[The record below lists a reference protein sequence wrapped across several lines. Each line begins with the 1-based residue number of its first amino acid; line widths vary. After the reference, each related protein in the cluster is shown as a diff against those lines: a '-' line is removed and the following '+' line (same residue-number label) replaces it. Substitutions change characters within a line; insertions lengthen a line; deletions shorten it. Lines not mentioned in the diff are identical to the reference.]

1 VIPTDP
7 RRPAVRP
14 YRVLPVNRPLRG
26 VAALAATALLI
37 ACGEKAPEMAP
48 LQTAK
53 VERRNIVVAAE
64 ATGKIEPINIVE
76 IKSRASGQII
86 DMPVETGTVVRSGD
100 LIVQLDTRDVQNQFD
115 QAKADLDAA
124 KARLD
129 VAEASRKRSEEL
141 LAAKVITTQEF
152 ESATLEYANSATQV
166 IRAETNLDLAKQR
179 LEDATVRAP
188 GAGVVIEKLVALGTV
203 ILSATNSAGGGTT
216 LVKMAD
222 LSQVRA
228 RVLITETDIGQIAPG
243 LEATVQ
249 VDAYPN
255 RPFRGTVEKIEPQ
268 AVVEQNVTMF
278 PILVSLPNEDGA
290 LKPGMNGE
298 VSILVDTREDV
309 IAVPLD
315 AVRTAREA
323 EPLAPMFGLTADDV
337 KAAVARG
344 VPTRGERPADSAA
357 GVTVS
362 QGVLAEQGGQAGAA
376 QGGAARGGQGGP
388 SARGGQGG
396 PPGGAAPAVA
406 QGAPGATGAAPS
418 GRNGGLGVTGRARA
432 RQGVV
437 FVVTGVDST
446 DKKNPKTTFE
456 PRLVMLGL
464 QNYDYTEVT
473 SGLKEGEEIALL
485 SAAAMQVARN
495 LQNEQARARMGGGS
509 PIPGGGG
516 GAAPAGGRGGQGG
529 GGGGGG
535 GRGGQP

>member
-1 VIPTDP
+1 MIRLPTV
-7 RRPAVRP
+7 VRP
-14 YRVLPVNRPLRG
+14 SEILVNRTLRG
-26 VAALAATALLI
+26 VAALSATALVV
-37 ACGEKAPEMAP
+37 ACGAKPPQTAP
-48 LQTAK
+48 LQTTT
-53 VERRNIVVAAE
+53 VQRRNVVVSAE

-86 DMPVETGTVVRSGD
+86 TMPVETGTVVRAGD

-124 KARLD
+124 KARYD
-129 VAEASRKRSEEL
+129 VAEAARKRSEDL
-141 LAAKVITTQEF
+141 LKAKVITTQEF
-152 ESATLEYANSATQV
+152 ENTSLEWANAQTQV
-166 IRAETNLDLAKQR
+166 IRAETNLDLAQQR
-179 LEDATVRAP
+179 LEDATVIAP

-228 RVLITETDIGQIAPG
+228 RVLITETDIGQISPG
-243 LEATVQ
+243 LEATVS
-249 VDAYPN
+249 VDAFPN
-255 RPFRGTVEKIEPQ
+255 RPFRGVVEKIEPQ

-278 PILVSLPNEDGA
+278 PILVSLPNADGA

-298 VSILVDTREDV
+298 VSILIDTREDV

-344 VPTRGERPADSAA
+344 AQTAGERPTDGRPAVS
-357 GVTVS
+357 VS
-362 QGVLAEQGGQAGAA
+362 QGVLAEQGGQAQGAGGRGG
-376 QGGAARGGQGGP
+376 QGSGGSQAAAAARGG
-388 SARGGQGG
+388 A
-396 PPGGAAPAVA
+396 AAP
-406 QGAPGATGAAPS
+406 QGAGAGQ
-418 GRNGGLGVTGRARA
+418 GRNGGLGVTGRARL
-432 RQGVV
+432 RQGIAY
-437 FVVTGVDST
+437 VVTGVDST
-446 DKKNPKTTFE
+446 DKKKPVTTFE
-456 PRLVMLGL
+456 PRLVMLGI
-464 QNYDYTEVT
+464 QNYDFTEVV
-473 SGLKEGEEIALL
+473 SGLREGEELALL

-516 GAAPAGGRGGQGG
+516 AAPAGGGRGGQGG
-529 GGGGGG
+529 G
-535 GRGGQP
+535 RGGQP

>member
-1 VIPTDP
+1 MRPT
-7 RRPAVRP
+7 AVRP
-14 YRVLPVNRPLRG
+14 PEILVNRTLRG
-26 VAALAATALLI
+26 LATLSATALVV
-37 ACGEKAPEMAP
+37 ACGAKPPQTAP
-48 LQTAK
+48 LQTTT
-53 VERRNIVVAAE
+53 VQRRNVVVSAE

-86 DMPVETGTVVRSGD
+86 TMPVETGTVVRAGD

-124 KARLD
+124 KARFD
-129 VAEASRKRSEEL
+129 VADAARKRSEEL
-141 LAAKVITTQEF
+141 LKAKVITTQEF
-152 ESATLEYANSATQV
+152 ENTSLEWANASTQV
-166 IRAETNLDLAKQR
+166 IRAETNLDLAQQR
-179 LEDATVRAP
+179 LEDATVIAP
-188 GAGVVIEKLVALGTV
+188 GAGVIIEKLVSLGTV

-228 RVLITETDIGQIAPG
+228 RVLITETDIGQITPG
-243 LEATVQ
+243 LEATVS
-249 VDAYPN
+249 VDAFPN
-255 RPFRGTVEKIEPQ
+255 RPFRGVVEKIEPQ

-278 PILVSLPNEDGA
+278 PILVSLPNADGA

-298 VSILVDTREDV
+298 VSILIDTRENV

-344 VPTRGERPADSAA
+344 AQTAGERPMDGRPAVS
-357 GVTVS
+357 VS
-362 QGVLAEQGGQAGAA
+362 QGVLAEQGGQAQGAGGRGGQAAGGA
-376 QGGAARGGQGGP
+376 QAGGAARGG
-388 SARGGQGG
+388 
-396 PPGGAAPAVA
+396 PPA
-406 QGAPGATGAAPS
+406 QGAPQGAPAAAAGQG
-418 GRNGGLGVTGRARA
+418 GRNGGLGVTGRARL
-432 RQGVV
+432 RQGIT

-446 DKKNPKTTFE
+446 DKKKPVTTFE
-456 PRLVMLGL
+456 PRLVMLGI
-464 QNYDYTEVT
+464 QNYDFTEVA
-473 SGLKEGEEIALL
+473 SGLREGEELALL

-516 GAAPAGGRGGQGG
+516 AAPAGGGR
-529 GGGGGG
+529 G

>member
-1 VIPTDP
+1 MRPT
-7 RRPAVRP
+7 AVRP
-14 YRVLPVNRPLRG
+14 PEILVNRTLRG
-26 VAALAATALLI
+26 LAALSATALVV
-37 ACGEKAPEMAP
+37 ACGAKPPQTAP
-48 LQTAK
+48 LKTTVVQ
-53 VERRNIVVAAE
+53 RRNVVVTAE

-86 DMPVETGTVVRSGD
+86 TMPVETGTVVRPGD

-115 QAKADLDAA
+115 QSKADLDAA
-124 KARLD
+124 KARFD
-129 VAEASRKRSEEL
+129 VADAARRRSEEL
-141 LAAKVITTQEF
+141 LKAKVITTQEF
-152 ESATLEYANSATQV
+152 ENTSLEWANASTQV
-166 IRAETNLDLAKQR
+166 IRAETNLDLAQQR
-179 LEDATVRAP
+179 LEDATVVAP
-188 GAGVVIEKLVALGTV
+188 GAGVIIDKLVSLGTV

-228 RVLITETDIGQIAPG
+228 RVLITETDIGQITPG
-243 LEATVQ
+243 LEATVS
-249 VDAYPN
+249 VDAFPN
-255 RPFRGTVEKIEPQ
+255 RPFRGVVEKIEPQ

-278 PILVSLPNEDGA
+278 PILVSLPNTDGA

-298 VSILVDTREDV
+298 VSILIDTRENV

-344 VPTRGERPADSAA
+344 AQTSGERPSDGRPA
-357 GVTVS
+357 VS
-362 QGVLAEQGGQAGAA
+362 VAQGVLAEQGGQAQGGGGRGGQTSGSGQAGAGQA
-376 QGGAARGGQGGP
+376 GGAARGG
-388 SARGGQGG
+388 S
-396 PPGGAAPAVA
+396 AAPAAA
-406 QGAPGATGAAPS
+406 QGAAGGGQ
-418 GRNGGLGVTGRARA
+418 GRNGGLGVTGRARL
-432 RQGVV
+432 RQGIA

-446 DKKNPKTTFE
+446 DKKKPVTTFE
-456 PRLVMLGL
+456 PRLVMLGI
-464 QNYDYTEVT
+464 QNYDYTEVA
-473 SGLKEGEEIALL
+473 SGLREGEELALL

-516 GAAPAGGRGGQGG
+516 AAPAGGGRGAPA
-529 GGGGGG
+529 GGGG